1 MPCYVP
7 IADDSFL
14 RQIDVVTYLLHEG
27 ADATAVDARK
37 ESAGHKAMQLHHE
50 AVARFLQRWVAENPV
65 PVNAGNS

>member
-1 MPCYVP
+1 
-7 IADDSFL
+7 
-14 RQIDVVTYLLHEG
+14 LLHEG

-37 ESAGHKAMQLHHE
+37 ESAGHKATQLHHE